1 MRGAKILVTVLT
13 TLIFACMGLIV
24 YGFVVKNPFKPVG
37 ENMSVTL
44 PAVGDIRMMSGY
56 AGGLALYVV
65 SPEGEWIYFVDPR
78 QKGEAAK
85 VKIERA
91 AASPASDPSAASPA
105 Q

>member
-13 TLIFACMGLIV
+13 LMIFICMGLIV
-24 YGFVVKNPFKPVG
+24 YGLTVKNPFKPVG

-44 PAVGDIRMMSGY
+44 PHIGDIRMMSGY

-91 AASPASDPSAASPA
+91 AAPA

>member
-44 PAVGDIRMMSGY
+44 PAIGDIRMMSGY

-65 SPEGEWIYFVDPR
+65 SPDGEWIYFVDPR

-91 AASPASDPSAASPA
+91 AATPAPQA
-105 Q
+105 QP